1 MSKLFGQFFSSSSGR
16 DEEESFLPH
25 QGGHAMDQTGIVAD
39 RVEAPY
45 LLSNDT
51 QEILRQRDNFFVDLI
66 SALNAC
72 NAPLHNSSGA
82 RWVIDV
88 ATNKKLGNVRLL
100 DSTYEAKAK
109 RRDADDDDGISSY
122 SRKTSKSRDEKEHHR
137 PLLAYSGKVI
147 DVKAGSYAGHRFTF
161 YATMY
166 SISLSYDFEAFL
178 EANPMLL
185 PEGMSSGEAPRPQ
198 SGVLTGKKV
207 VGFVAG
213 SGSMME

>member
-25 QGGHAMDQTGIVAD
+25 QGGHAMDQSGVVAD
-39 RVEAPY
+39 RVGAPY

-51 QEILRQRDNFFVDLI
+51 QEILRQRDDFFVDLI
-66 SALNAC
+66 NALNAC
-72 NAPLHNSSGA
+72 NAPLHNTSGA

-109 RRDADDDDGISSY
+109 RRVETDSGSSY
-122 SRKTSKSRDEKEHHR
+122 SKTKSRSDEKEEYR
-137 PLLAYSGKVI
+137 PLLAYSGKAI

-185 PEGMSSGEAPRPQ
+185 PEGMSDGDAPRPQ
-198 SGVLTGKKV
+198 SGVLTGKKL